1 MPDILD
7 ERSSLFRSY
16 TDFLGETKQEKER
29 GKQRKKKIERKEENK
44 KTCRV
49 RSDRPKFD
57 DAFRART
64 VVKKKC
70 METCQIGVEDVREGL
85 LIFAFYETR
94 RL

>member
-1 MPDILD
+1 MNDRPC
-7 ERSSLFRSY
+7 
-16 TDFLGETKQEKER
+16 LGVIPIFWGKRNRKKKGGNKE
-29 GKQRKKKIERKEENK
+29 KKIERKEENK